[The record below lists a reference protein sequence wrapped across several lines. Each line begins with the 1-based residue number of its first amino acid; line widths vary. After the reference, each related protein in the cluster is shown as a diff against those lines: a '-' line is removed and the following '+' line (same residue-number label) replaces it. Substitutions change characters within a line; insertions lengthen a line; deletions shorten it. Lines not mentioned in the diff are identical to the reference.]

1 MKAITI
7 ENLDYSYKNG
17 FEALKKIN
25 LEIGAGE
32 FVAIVGENG
41 SGKTTLVKHFN
52 GLLLPSSGK
61 VSIFGEDTK
70 KSTRTYLTSNVG
82 LIFQNPDTML
92 FADTVEKEVLFGLRN
107 IDIEE
112 TKNRVDKSLKS
123 VGLDKYKEKFP
134 RYLSRGERQR
144 LAFACIIAMKPK
156 IIILD
161 EPTTG
166 LDARESRKLLDIAEE
181 LRSKGHTIIIVTHSM
196 ELVAEYSKRTIVME
210 NGNIVYDG
218 PTRDLLSRTDNK
230 LVKKPA
236 ITELSHLYGG
246 IIRPDIFSVEDMVS
260 ELTSIY
266 KTREGI

>member
-1 MKAITI
+1 MKAISI

-17 FEALKKIN
+17 FEALKNIN
-25 LEIGAGE
+25 LEIDSGE

-52 GLLLPSSGK
+52 GLLLPSKGI

-92 FADTVEKEVLFGLRN
+92 FADTVEKEVLFGLKN

-112 TKNRVDKSLKS
+112 TKNRVDSALKS
-123 VGLDKYKEKFP
+123 VGLDKYKDKFP

-144 LAFACIIAMKPK
+144 LAFACIMAMKPK

-166 LDARESRKLLDIAEE
+166 LDARESRKLLDTAEK

-210 NGNIVYDG
+210 RGNIVYDG
-218 PTRDLLSRTDNK
+218 PTKELLSRKDIK
-230 LVKKPA
+230 YIKRPA
-236 ITELSHLYGG
+236 ITEISHLYSG
-246 IIRPDIFSVEDMVS
+246 ILRPDIFSVEDMVS
-260 ELTSIY
+260 ELVSIY
-266 KTREGI
+266 KKSGGI

>member
-1 MKAITI
+1 MKAISV
-7 ENLDYSYKNG
+7 ENLNYSYKNG
-17 FEALKKIN
+17 FEALKNIN
-25 LEIGAGE
+25 LDISTGE

-52 GLLLPSSGK
+52 GLLLPSEGK
-61 VSIFGEDTK
+61 VKVFGEDTR
-70 KSTRTYLTSNVG
+70 KSDRTYLTSNVG

-112 TKNRVDKSLKS
+112 TKNRVDESLKS
-123 VGLDKYKEKFP
+123 VGLEKYKDKFP

-144 LAFACIIAMKPK
+144 LAFACIMAMKPRV
-156 IIILD
+156 IILD

-166 LDARESRKLLDIAEE
+166 LDIKESRKLLGIAEN

-210 NGNIVYDG
+210 NGNIIYDG
-218 PTRDLLSRTDNK
+218 PTNELLSRRDLTS
-230 LVKKPA
+230 VKKPT
-236 ITELSHLYGG
+236 ITELSHLYPESL
-246 IIRPDIFSVEDMVS
+246 RPDIFSVEDMVS
-260 ELTSIY
+260 ELVSIY
-266 KTREGI
+266 KKSGGI